1 MKRIV
6 VLGQSGGFGASW
18 CEYAAARLAQR
29 LDMRCIRASEPAPSA
44 ADPSGWVATARVGAL
59 SAAMLRL
66 ADTAIWLH
74 FLPPAV
80 TQAWLRGLRARL
92 RRAALHVERQ
102 PGLPDL
108 RDSLIHM
115 AWTPYVHRL
124 LRHPALAH
132 LQVFHLRSPDET
144 DFWLRA
150 QEHRLTHS
158 GPSIAQPA

>member
-6 VLGQSGGFGASW
+6 VLGQPGDFGDSW

-29 LDMRCIRASEPAPSA
+29 LDVRCVRVPESAPSA
-44 ADPSGWVATARVGAL
+44 ADPSGWVATATVGAL
-59 SAAMLRL
+59 SAAMLRM

-80 TQAWLRGLRARL
+80 TRAWLRGLRARL
-92 RRAALHVERQ
+92 SGALHVERL
-102 PGLPDL
+102 PCLPDV
-108 RDSLIHM
+108 RDSLMHM

-124 LRHPALAH
+124 LRHPALVH
-132 LQVFHLRSPDET
+132 LQVFHLRSPGET

-150 QEHRLTHS
+150 QEHRLPPP
-158 GPSIAQPA
+158 GPSIVQPA